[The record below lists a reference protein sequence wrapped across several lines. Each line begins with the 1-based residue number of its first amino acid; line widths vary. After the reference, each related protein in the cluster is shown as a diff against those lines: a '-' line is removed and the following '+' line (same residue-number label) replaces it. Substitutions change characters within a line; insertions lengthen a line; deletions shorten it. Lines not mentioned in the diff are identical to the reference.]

1 MSSITQAKAEA
12 QKLIKRYNKLQAEA
26 KTADTAE
33 ATRKAAEAEKLVS
46 QISALQSAIAKLQAK
61 DREGAPYKP
70 AVPTKGS
77 TATVEGTSEEI
88 RRTEAEKTALEE
100 RIGRIEEAQKKTR
113 AQIEQLTRAKAE
125 LARLKQEAE
134 KSAAYVAQERRSN
147 DERLQ
152 QELAKLIKKKE
163 AEHLALKQEL
173 DAVRQQALKDAELLK
188 IQRDAAR
195 AMIEKQKQ
203 LEQEQSLISRH
214 RRSNKGMLIAVVF
227 VAIIALL
234 IGFFTAYTLTRP
246 SETSTDTPPPKPEPS
261 PSSADKAA
269 SSHSSTN
276 DEKETSVA
284 AVVKPIGMYRDPLK
298 NGQGPLMVKL
308 PGGTFKMGSKNSL
321 PYYDE
326 RPQHEV
332 TLNSFSISRYEIT
345 FEEYDQFAAATGQA
359 LPDDKGWGR
368 GNQPVIN
375 VSWDEATEYTKWL
388 TQQTDHQYRLP
399 SEREWE
405 YAAAAGTE
413 MSYWWGYEI
422 GKNRANCSI
431 CGSQWDNKRPAP
443 VGSFPANAFSIN
455 DTIGNVLEWTMS
467 CFHPNYRDAP
477 AAGQM
482 WEGGDCSKRV
492 ARSSSFKSDKN
503 ALRTTKRNKY
513 SPTTRIDTLGFR
525 VVRVD

>member
-1 MSSITQAKAEA
+1 VSSITQAKAEA

-33 ATRKAAEAEKLVS
+33 AARKASEAEKLVS

-61 DREGAPYKP
+61 DRESAPYKSTVP
-70 AVPTKGS
+70 SKASTTVAVDN
-77 TATVEGTSEEI
+77 TSEEI

-134 KSAAYVAQERRSN
+134 KSAAYVAQERRAN

-163 AEHLALKQEL
+163 AEHLSLKQEL
-173 DAVRQQALKDAELLK
+173 EAVRQQALKDAELLK

-203 LEQEQSLISRH
+203 LEQEQSSILRNRKSSKGLLI
-214 RRSNKGMLIAVVF
+214 GVVFIAV
-227 VAIIALL
+227 AALL
-234 IGFFTAYTLTRP
+234 VGFFTAYTLTRP
-246 SETSTDTPPPKPEPS
+246 NETNNIPAPPAEPAPPPADKSATSNPPTEEPEPV
-261 PSSADKAA
+261 
-269 SSHSSTN
+269 T
-276 DEKETSVA
+276 
-284 AVVKPIGMYRDPLK
+284 VVKAIGMYRDPLK

-326 RPQHEV
+326 RPQFKV
-332 TLNSFSISRYEIT
+332 TLNSFSISKYEIT
-345 FEEYDQFAAATGQA
+345 FAEYDQFASDTGQI

-375 VSWDEATEYTKWL
+375 VSWDEASEYTKWL
-388 TQQTDHQYRLP
+388 TQQTGHQYRLP

-413 MSYWWGYEI
+413 TTYWWGYEV
-422 GKNRANCSI
+422 GKNRANCGI
-431 CGSQWDNKRPAP
+431 CGSQWDNKQPSP
-443 VGSFPANAFSIN
+443 VGSFQPNAFGIN
-455 DTIGNVLEWTMS
+455 DTIGNVLEWTNS
-467 CFHPNYRDAP
+467 CFHPNYREAP
-477 AAGQM
+477 AAGQT

-492 ARSSSFKSDKN
+492 VRSSSFRSYEN
-503 ALRTTKRNKY
+503 TLRTTKRNKY
-513 SPTTRIDTLGFR
+513 SPTTRMDMLGFR

>member
-33 ATRKAAEAEKLVS
+33 AARKAAEAEKLVS

-70 AVPTKGS
+70 TVPNKGS
-77 TATVEGTSEEI
+77 VAAVDNTSEEI

-134 KSAAYVAQERRSN
+134 KSAAHVAQERRAN

-203 LEQEQSLISRH
+203 LEQEQSLVSRH
-214 RRSNKGMLIAVVF
+214 RRSNKGMLIAVVL

-234 IGFFTAYTLTRP
+234 IGFFTAYMLTRP
-246 SETSTDTPPPKPEPS
+246 LETNLVDTNPPKSEPS
-261 PSSADKAA
+261 LSNDKAA
-269 SSHSSTN
+269 SSHSSTD
-276 DEKETSVA
+276 DENETPVTV
-284 AVVKPIGMYRDPLK
+284 VVKPIGMYRDPSK

-308 PGGTFKMGSKNSL
+308 PGGKFKMGSKNSL

-332 TLNSFSISRYEIT
+332 TLNSFSISKYEIT
-345 FEEYDQFAAATGQA
+345 FEEYDQFAAATGRA

-368 GNQPVIN
+368 GKQPVIN

-388 TQQTDHQYRLP
+388 TQQTGHQYRLP

-413 MSYWWGYEI
+413 TTYWWGYEI
-422 GKNRANCSI
+422 GKNRANCGI
-431 CGSQWDNKRPAP
+431 CGSQWDNKQPAP
-443 VGSFPANAFSIN
+443 VGSFPANAFGLH

-467 CFHPNYRDAP
+467 CFHPNYRDSP
-477 AAGQM
+477 AVGQM

-492 ARSSSFKSDKN
+492 ARSSSFKSYEN
-503 ALRTTKRNKY
+503 TLRTTKRNSY
-513 SPTTRIDTLGFR
+513 SPTTRMNMLGFR

>member
-1 MSSITQAKAEA
+1 VSSITQAKAEA

-33 ATRKAAEAEKLVS
+33 AARKASEAEKLVS

-61 DREGAPYKP
+61 DRENAPYKST
-70 AVPTKGS
+70 VPNKGS
-77 TATVEGTSEEI
+77 TVAVDSTSEEI

-125 LARLKQEAE
+125 LARLKQDAE
-134 KSAAYVAQERRSN
+134 KSAAYVAQERRAN

-203 LEQEQSLISRH
+203 LEQEQSSILRH
-214 RRSNKGMLIAVVF
+214 RRSNKGLLIGVVFIAVV
-227 VAIIALL
+227 ALL
-234 IGFFTAYTLTRP
+234 VGFFTAYLLTRP
-246 SETSTDTPPPKPEPS
+246 SETSTPTSSPEPPPSTDKSAANNPPVEEKPEPV
-261 PSSADKAA
+261 
-269 SSHSSTN
+269 T
-276 DEKETSVA
+276 
-284 AVVKPIGMYRDPLK
+284 VVKAIGMYRDPLK

-308 PGGTFKMGSKNSL
+308 PSGTFKMGSKNSL

-326 RPQHEV
+326 RPQYQV
-332 TLNSFSISRYEIT
+332 TLNSFSISKYEIT
-345 FEEYDQFAAATGQA
+345 FAEYDQFAAATGQV

-388 TQQTDHQYRLP
+388 TQQTGHQYRLP

-405 YAAAAGTE
+405 YAAVAGTE
-413 MSYWWGYEI
+413 TTYWWGYEV
-422 GKNRANCSI
+422 GKNRANCGI
-431 CGSQWDNKRPAP
+431 CGSQWDNRQPAP
-443 VGSFPANAFSIN
+443 VGSFQPNAFGIN
-455 DTIGNVLEWTMS
+455 DTIGNVLEWTNS
-467 CFHPNYRDAP
+467 CFHSNYRGAP

-492 ARSSSFKSDKN
+492 ARSSSFRSYEN
-503 ALRTTKRNKY
+503 TLRTTKRNKY
-513 SPTTRIDTLGFR
+513 SPTTRMDMLGFR

>member
-1 MSSITQAKAEA
+1 VSSITQAKAEA

-33 ATRKAAEAEKLVS
+33 AARKATEAEKLVS

-61 DREGAPYKP
+61 DRESAPYSK
-70 AVPTKGS
+70 S
-77 TATVEGTSEEI
+77 TASSKSSATAIDSTSEEI

-134 KSAAYVAQERRSN
+134 KSAAYVAQERRAN

-163 AEHLALKQEL
+163 AEHLSLKQEL

-203 LEQEQSLISRH
+203 LEQEQTSVLRH
-214 RRSNKGMLIAVVF
+214 RRSNKGLLIGVVFIAV
-227 VAIIALL
+227 AALL
-234 IGFFTAYTLTRP
+234 VGFFTAYILTRP
-246 SETSTDTPPPKPEPS
+246 SETSPLPSPPEPPPPSVDKTATSNLPAAEKPKP
-261 PSSADKAA
+261 
-269 SSHSSTN
+269 
-276 DEKETSVA
+276 V
-284 AVVKPIGMYRDPLK
+284 VVKAIGVYRDPLK

-308 PGGTFKMGSKNSL
+308 PGGTFKMGSKSSL

-326 RPQHEV
+326 RPQYQV
-332 TLNSFSISRYEIT
+332 TLNSFSISKYEIT
-345 FEEYDQFAAATGQA
+345 FAEYDQFAAATGKA

-388 TQQTDHQYRLP
+388 TQQSGRQYRLP

-413 MSYWWGYEI
+413 TTYWWGYKI
-422 GKNRANCSI
+422 GKNRANCGI
-431 CGSQWDNKRPAP
+431 CGSQWDNKRTAP
-443 VGSFPANAFSIN
+443 VGSFQPNAFGIS
-455 DTIGNVLEWTMS
+455 DTIGNVLEWTIS
-467 CFHPNYRDAP
+467 CFHSNYRNAP
-477 AAGQM
+477 AVGQM

-492 ARSSSFKSDKN
+492 ARSSSFRSYEN
-503 ALRTTKRNKY
+503 TLRTTKRNKY
-513 SPTTRIDTLGFR
+513 SPTTRMDMLGFR
-525 VVRVD
+525 VVRVN

>member
-203 LEQEQSLISRH
+203 LEQEQSRISRH
-214 RRSNKGMLIAVVF
+214 HKSNKTMLVV
-227 VAIIALL
+227 VAAIALL
-234 IGFFTAYTLTRP
+234 IGSVTAYFVTPYLTQLGEKKTVENGTVKP
-246 SETSTDTPPPKPEPS
+246 LPKPGPS
-261 PSSADKAA
+261 PSPVG
-269 SSHSSTN
+269 TN
-276 DEKETSVA
+276 DKEETPVA

-345 FEEYDQFAAATGQA
+345 FEEYDQFAAATGQT
-359 LPDDKGWGR
+359 LPDDRGWGR

-413 MSYWWGYEI
+413 MAYWWGYEI
-422 GKNRANCSI
+422 GKNKANCSI
-431 CGSQWDNKRPAP
+431 CGSQWDNKQPAP

-492 ARSSSFKSDKN
+492 VRSSSFKSDKN
-503 ALRTTKRNKY
+503 SLRTTKRNKY